1 MSGNEARAPRIEV
14 RNRSTRPVK
23 HVELGWL
30 VTDAT
35 GQQYMAASLPSAD
48 PDLFLPAGKTAKV
61 VQDTTL
67 RFSRN
72 GKPLNV
78 QSMAGFVSQ
87 VEFADGKVWV
97 PNRQSIDSATLQK
110 VLPPSAEEQRLTDMY
125 RRKGVDALIEEL
137 KKY

>member
-1 MSGNEARAPRIEV
+1 
-14 RNRSTRPVK
+14 VK

-30 VTDAT
+30 VSDVS

-61 VQDTTL
+61 VQDTAL

-78 QSMAGFVSQ
+78 QSMTGFVSE

-97 PNRQSIDSATLQK
+97 PSRQSIDKEAILQK
-110 VLPPSAEEQRLTDMY
+110 VMPPSPEEQRLADLY